1 MTEQKENIVQLAPYL
16 EADKDK
22 VIELFLLANEALT
35 QNNVEMYI
43 AFHLQALSLAKSI
56 KRRQ

>member
-35 QNNVEMYI
+35 QNNVEMYY
-43 AFHLQALSLAKSI
+43 STI
-56 KRRQ
+56 KWVWRKLPFRF